1 MRVYPGLAK
10 YFSKAAPSAVA
21 RMADERV
28 NYAASGIF
36 REMTLE
42 IPGRSMVTP

>member
-1 MRVYPGLAK
+1 MKFVRVLRSTSLRCRLAL
-10 YFSKAAPSAVA
+10 SRRVA
-21 RMADERV
+21 DARL